1 MKPLLCLS
9 VILTLLLAGCKVQT
23 NTIQPSD
30 TSLHQLPGNRTLSY
44 VEYGPADGTPVFYFH
59 GYPASHLEITWFKG
73 AELAEKHHLR
83 LIAVNRPG
91 YGSSESFP
99 GRTLTDWPTDV
110 EHLAKALE
118 LESFSI
124 LAGSGGGPY
133 ALACAYARL
142 KGLDKVIIASGMGP
156 ANAPEAKKGSAM
168 FIPKAP
174 KLILKG
180 MSKILIKKPEK
191 FEASMRKGFP
201 EVDQA
206 ILDHPEVKI
215 AMMQNMKEAFS
226 SGYNGALEDA
236 LIYKK
241 DWGFELSDIDTK
253 VILWHGA
260 LDENVKIETANYVA
274 EQLPNCQMEAKSKEG
289 HLSLIYN
296 YADEIFLQIS
306 GN

>member
-9 VILTLLLAGCKVQT
+9 VILTLFLAGCKVQP

-59 GYPASHLEITWFKG
+59 GYPASYLELSWFKG

-91 YGSSESFP
+91 YGASESFP
-99 GRTLTDWPTDV
+99 GRTLTDWTTDV
-110 EHLAKALE
+110 QHLSNALE
-118 LESFSI
+118 LENFSI
-124 LAGSGGGPY
+124 LGASGGGPY
-133 ALACAYARL
+133 ALACAYARP
-142 KGLDKVIIASGMGP
+142 KGLDKVVIVSGMGP
-156 ANAPEAKKGSAM
+156 ANAPEAKKGKAM
-168 FIPKAP
+168 FVPKAP

-180 MSKILIKKPEK
+180 MSKMVIQKPEK
-191 FEASMRKGFP
+191 LKARMRKGFP

-215 AMMQNMKEAFS
+215 AMMKNLKEAFS
-226 SGYNGALEDA
+226 SGYNGGLEDA
-236 LIYKK
+236 LIYKE

-253 VILWHGA
+253 IIMWHGE
-260 LDENVKIETANYVA
+260 LDENVKIETALYVA
-274 EQLPNCQMEAKSKEG
+274 DQLPNAQMETKSDEG

-296 YADEIFLQIS
+296 YADEIFS
-306 GN
+306 TFSVD